1 MAIKKVVKMSAAP
14 KKSDPGKGM
23 KGVVKG
29 VMNAGKV
36 VKRVKQGSKPL
47 MEKRVKEGP
56 VRPIGETVKRVKMDS
71 KPINN
76 SYKMSASESAK
87 KYTQAEINKFT
98 KKKP

>member
-29 VMNAGKV
+29 VKNAGKV
-36 VKRVKQGSKPL
+36 VQKVKSESKPI
-47 MEKRVKEGP
+47 MENRIKMDSK
-56 VRPIGETVKRVKMDS
+56 PIMVQRVKMDS

>member
-47 MEKRVKEGP
+47 MEKREG
-56 VRPIGETVKRVKMDS
+56 RTGETNRR
-71 KPINN
+71 N
-76 SYKMSASESAK
+76 SEES
-87 KYTQAEINKFT
+87 
-98 KKKP
+98 